1 MGSRSDT
8 DEKGGVLRLDQSR
21 CPPAS
26 HPSEPLLGPSA
37 LPRMPFGCRKRDPF
51 QGLRMSSC
59 LTLGNELSNETHML
73 TKQDTLWG
81 RNPPPREQ
89 QDKRTQENCLRF
101 YGDGVSFQ
109 VFSGQLSCSAHI
121 WSGPGSFLAVHAP
134 LSQDGFQRQGCW
146 DVGHLPLPIGPSQ
159 ILLVSLQ
166 GSTKVLIRASCC
178 ETT

>member
-1 MGSRSDT
+1 MGSY
-8 DEKGGVLRLDQSR
+8 
-21 CPPAS
+21 
-26 HPSEPLLGPSA
+26 
-37 LPRMPFGCRKRDPF
+37 
-51 QGLRMSSC
+51 
-59 LTLGNELSNETHML
+59 LTLGNELSEL
-73 TKQDTLWG
+73 TYVWAKQKDFIG
-81 RNPPPREQ
+81 KVFPGGEQ
-89 QDKRTQENCLRF
+89 QDKGTQENCLRF

-178 ETT
+178 ETTHARGYYLPGQGGQFQSMIP